1 MQEDDR
7 KTNLP
12 DADRIRL
19 LTTPIEGGKDSAR
32 TSITLDARH
41 EGWRGVPHG
50 GVLMSLVLEL
60 AHHGMNRTV
69 FSSEDFPVRAS
80 FRWGGPIVSIGDR
93 LEIAAR
99 MEGEETRVTITK
111 DAEETPSFSVAIRP
125 IPSSE
130 ETETG
135 HLDNLTEAMETIG
148 RDTKDN
154 VLPLPYATNCF
165 VCGSEREHPGLTRR
179 FYCLDAK
186 GEQIVFTSIGLDPD
200 DQNEVLRFQLDDA
213 PVHPGVLAA
222 ILDETMGWGGFV
234 RARHGGM
241 TVKLDVDFL
250 RPVERGEKMLCY
262 GLCSG
267 TRGKSASRMFWF
279 SEGGIL
285 PMGEGDLPPI
295 MRASGQWLAMPD
307 LTDEMKKHLRPAEWL
322 DKWFA
327 PEGDD
332 LSEMCGSWTDGS
344 LPRRGVTFPKCVVVG
359 QMVFTPKRL
368 DSSGCV
374 FTF

>member
-1 MQEDDR
+1 MQEDDQ
-7 KTNLP
+7 KTNPPAP
-12 DADRIRL
+12 DKIRL
-19 LTTPIEGGKDSAR
+19 LTTPIEGGENSAR
-32 TSITLDARH
+32 TEITLDERH
-41 EGWRGVPHG
+41 EGWSGVPHG

-60 AHHGMNRTV
+60 AHHGMNRTP
-69 FSSEDFPVRAS
+69 FSADGFPIRAS
-80 FRWGGPIVSIGDR
+80 FRWGGPTVSLGDR
-93 LEIAAR
+93 LKIVAQR
-99 MEGEETRVTITK
+99 EGEETRVAITK
-111 DAEETPSFSVAIRP
+111 DAEEVPSFSVAIRS
-125 IPSSE
+125 IPSSD
-130 ETETG
+130 ETENE
-135 HLDNLTEAMETIG
+135 HLDNLTRAMEAIG

-165 VCGSEREHPGLTRR
+165 VCGSEREHPGLTRK

-200 DQNEVLRFQLDDA
+200 DQNEVFRFQLDDA

-234 RARHGGM
+234 RARQGGM

-295 MRASGQWLAMPD
+295 VRASGQWLAMPD
-307 LTDEMKKHLRPAEWL
+307 LTEEMRKHLRPAEWL
-322 DKWFA
+322 DRW
-327 PEGDD
+327 
-332 LSEMCGSWTDGS
+332 
-344 LPRRGVTFPKCVVVG
+344 
-359 QMVFTPKRL
+359 FTPER
-368 DSSGCV
+368 G
-374 FTF
+374 

>member
-1 MQEDDR
+1 MQEDDPR
-7 KTNLP
+7 TNLP
-12 DADRIRL
+12 GADRIRL
-19 LTTPIEGGKDSAR
+19 LTTPIEGGEDSAR
-32 TSITLDARH
+32 TTIRLDARH

-69 FSSEDFPVRAS
+69 FSSENFPVRAS
-80 FRWGGPIVSIGDR
+80 FRWGGPAVSIGDR

-99 MEGEETRVTITK
+99 TEGEETRVAITK
-111 DAEETPSFSVAIRP
+111 DGEETPSFSVEIRP

-130 ETETG
+130 ETETE
-135 HLDNLTEAMETIG
+135 HLDNLTLAMEAVG

-186 GEQIVFTSIGLDPD
+186 GEQIVFTSIGLDPN
-200 DQNEVLRFQLDDA
+200 DQNEVFRFELDDA
-213 PVHPGVLAA
+213 TVHPGVLAA
-222 ILDETMGWGGFV
+222 IIDETMGWGGFV
-234 RARHGGM
+234 RARQGGM

-250 RPVERGEKMLCY
+250 RPVDRGEKMLCY

-285 PMGEGDLPPI
+285 PMGERDLPPI
-295 MRASGQWLAMPD
+295 MRASGQWLAMPV
-307 LTDEMKKHLRPAEWL
+307 LTDEIKKHLRPAEWL

-327 PEGDD
+327 PEG
-332 LSEMCGSWTDGS
+332 
-344 LPRRGVTFPKCVVVG
+344 
-359 QMVFTPKRL
+359 
-368 DSSGCV
+368 
-374 FTF
+374 

>member
-7 KTNLP
+7 TTHFP

-19 LTTPIEGGKDSAR
+19 LTTPIEGGEHSAR
-32 TSITLDARH
+32 TTIRLDARH

-60 AHHGMNRTV
+60 AHHGMNRAV
-69 FSSEDFPVRAS
+69 FSPDAFPIRAS
-80 FRWGGPIVSIGDR
+80 FRWGGPTVTLGDC

-99 MEGEETRVTITK
+99 TEGEETRVAITK
-111 DAEETPSFSVAIRP
+111 DAEETPSFSVTIRP

-135 HLDNLTEAMETIG
+135 HFDNLTEAMEKIG

-179 FYCLDAK
+179 FYCLDAI

-200 DQNEVLRFQLDDA
+200 DQNEVFRFRFDDA

-234 RARHGGM
+234 KTRHGGM

-295 MRASGQWLAMPD
+295 VRASGQWLAMPD
-307 LTDEMKKHLRPAEWL
+307 LTDEMKKHLQPAEWL

-327 PEGDD
+327 PEG
-332 LSEMCGSWTDGS
+332 G
-344 LPRRGVTFPKCVVVG
+344 
-359 QMVFTPKRL
+359 
-368 DSSGCV
+368 
-374 FTF
+374 